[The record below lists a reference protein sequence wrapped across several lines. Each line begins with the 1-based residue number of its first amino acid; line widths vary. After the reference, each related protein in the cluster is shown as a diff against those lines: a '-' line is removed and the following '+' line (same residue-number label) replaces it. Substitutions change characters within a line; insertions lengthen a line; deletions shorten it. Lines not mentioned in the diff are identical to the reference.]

1 MLLACTCAQHVRI
14 AVNHNMSK
22 ATSAPTLV
30 PRAARVSQLHAPTV
44 LSAHRT
50 GKEDM

>member
-30 PRAARVSQLHAPTV
+30 PRVSQLHAPTV
-44 LSAHRT
+44 LPAHRT